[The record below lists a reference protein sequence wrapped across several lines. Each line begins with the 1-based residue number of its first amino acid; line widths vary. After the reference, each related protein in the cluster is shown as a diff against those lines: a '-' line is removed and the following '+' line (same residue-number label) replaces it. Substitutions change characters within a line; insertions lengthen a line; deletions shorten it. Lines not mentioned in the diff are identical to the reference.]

1 MREQLKAYVQ
11 HLFDRAAD
19 TPRNRELLEEIL
31 QNTLDRY
38 DDLVA
43 QGIAEA
49 DAYQQAVSQI
59 GEVEKLWEPG
69 RPGRPKAKKQLHG
82 WARFAEG
89 VTAMAVG
96 AADHALRGGWPG
108 GKCTVRYSQSERYT
122 VGGGAVPADGIERV
136 KVSWLQ
142 GQVTVVAGQ
151 GDAIGI
157 EEEGPA
163 DEPLCWCVQGD
174 TLDVQFV
181 KAGVYLRLPDKRL
194 TITLPRQLTK
204 LKIDTVSAD
213 VELDHTPTK
222 ALKLETVSGSGRVD
236 GQYGALSWESV
247 SGDLEFHGSAATVK
261 AEAVSGDIALHL
273 SETPDTLEAE
283 NVSGDLLIVLPRS
296 RSFDLHYNTVS
307 GEYACGLPTVKEGKH
322 HWRYE
327 AGGEPAKLKLETVSG
342 DLSVQ
347 AAD

>member
-1 MREQLKAYVQ
+1 MREQLIAYVQ
-11 HLFDRAAD
+11 HRFDRAAD
-19 TPRNRELLEEIL
+19 TPHNRELLEEIL

-43 QGIAEA
+43 QGVPEA

-69 RPGRPKAKKQLHG
+69 QPGRPEAKKQLHG

-89 VTAMAVG
+89 VTSMAVG
-96 AADHALRGGWPG
+96 AVAHALRG
-108 GKCTVRYSQSERYT
+108 GKCTVRYNQAERYT
-122 VGGGAVPADGIERV
+122 VGGGSVPAEGIAQV

-142 GQVTVVAGQ
+142 GLVTVEAGR
-151 GDAIGI
+151 GDSILL

-163 DEPLCWCVQGD
+163 DCPLCWCVQGD

-181 KAGVYLRLPDKRL
+181 QAGVYSRLPDKHL
-194 TITLPRQLTK
+194 TLTLPRQLSK
-204 LKIDTVSAD
+204 LKIETVSAD
-213 VELDHTPTK
+213 AALDCAPTQ
-222 ALKLETVSGSGRVD
+222 ALKVETVSGSGRIA
-236 GQYGALSWESV
+236 GPYATLSWESV

-261 AEAVSGDIALHL
+261 TEAVSGDIALRL
-273 SETPDTLEAE
+273 CETPDTLEAE
-283 NVSGDLLIVLPRS
+283 NVSGDLLVLLPRS
-296 RSFDLHYNTVS
+296 RSFDLRWETVS
-307 GEYACGLPTVKEGKH
+307 GEYTCGLPTVKEGKR

>member
-1 MREQLKAYVQ
+1 MREQLRAYVQ

-19 TPRNRELLEEIL
+19 TPHNRELLEEIL

-43 QGIAEA
+43 QGTSEA

-69 RPGRPKAKKQLHG
+69 QPGRPKAKNQRHG

-89 VTAMAVG
+89 VTSMAVG
-96 AADHALRGGWPG
+96 AVDHALRGGWPG
-108 GKCTVRYSQSERYT
+108 GKCTVRYNQAERYT
-122 VGGGAVPADGIERV
+122 VGGGSVPAEGIARV

-142 GQVTVVAGQ
+142 GLVTVEAGR
-151 GDAIGI
+151 GDSILV

-163 DEPLCWCVQGD
+163 DCPLCWCVQGD

-181 KAGVYLRLPDKRL
+181 KAGVYLRLPDKHL
-194 TITLPRQLTK
+194 TLTLPRQLSK
-204 LKIDTVSAD
+204 LKIETVSAD
-213 VELDHTPTK
+213 AALDCAPTQ
-222 ALKLETVSGSGRVD
+222 ALKVETVSGNGTID
-236 GQYGALSWESV
+236 GPHNTFSWQSV

-261 AEAVSGDIALHL
+261 AEAVSGDIALRL
-273 SETPDTLEAE
+273 CETPDTLEAE
-283 NVSGDLLIVLPRS
+283 NVSGDLLVLLPRS
-296 RSFDLHYNTVS
+296 RSFDLRWETVS
-307 GEYACGLPTVKEGKH
+307 GEYTCGLPTVKEGKR

-327 AGGEPAKLKLETVSG
+327 AGGEPARLKLETVSG

-347 AAD
+347 PAD

>member
-1 MREQLKAYVQ
+1 MREQLRAYVQ
-11 HLFDRAAD
+11 HRFDRAAD

-69 RPGRPKAKKQLHG
+69 HPGRPKAKKHHHG

-108 GKCTVRYSQSERYT
+108 GKCTVRYGQAERYT

-142 GQVTVVAGQ
+142 GLVTVVEGQ
-151 GDAIGI
+151 GDFILV

-163 DEPLCWCVQGD
+163 DVPLCWCVQGD

-181 KAGVYLRLPDKRL
+181 QAGVYSRLPDKHL
-194 TITLPRQLTK
+194 TLTLPRQLSK
-204 LKIDTVSAD
+204 LKVETVSAD
-213 VELDHTPTK
+213 AALDCAPTQ
-222 ALKLETVSGSGRVD
+222 ALKVETVSGSGRIA
-236 GQYGALSWESV
+236 GPYATLSWESV

-261 AEAVSGDIALHL
+261 TEAVSGDIALRL
-273 SETPDTLEAE
+273 CETPDTLEAE
-283 NVSGDLLIVLPRS
+283 NVSGDLLVLLPRS
-296 RSFDLHYNTVS
+296 RSFDLRWETVS
-307 GEYACGLPTVKEGKH
+307 GEYTCGLPTVKEGKR

-327 AGGEPAKLKLETVSG
+327 AGGEPARLKLETVSG

-347 AAD
+347 PAD